1 MAFMTGSI
9 SQRQQEKK
17 YDNVVLEKEKENEKH
32 DYKAQIEENV
42 SLKDKLKKTSNSLKN
57 SDKKAYKALNKCE
70 IRLIQFPGSSLK
82 SFLGENCEE
91 S

>member
-1 MAFMTGSI
+1 MKVDGFYDGFNHSI

-42 SLKDKLKKTSNSLKN
+42 
-57 SDKKAYKALNKCE
+57 
-70 IRLIQFPGSSLK
+70 
-82 SFLGENCEE
+82 
-91 S
+91 

>member
-32 DYKAQIEENV
+32 DYKAQNEENV
-42 SLKDKLKKTSNSLKN
+42 LLKDKLKKTSNSLKN
-57 SDKKAYKALNKCE
+57 SDKE
-70 IRLIQFPGSSLK
+70 SSK
-82 SFLGENCEE
+82 FY
-91 S
+91 